1 MVLVF
6 VVNGASVE
14 KALEHVSKLINN
26 QSAADITAYCVAG
39 PADSV
44 GVQHLPVRCDTTLTG
59 S

>member
-1 MVLVF
+1 MVLLL
-6 VVNGASVE
+6 
-14 KALEHVSKLINN
+14 KKLLNMSINN